1 MFSKLTLKDAH
12 PRGQNV
18 LVRVDYNVPLRP
30 AEGSPESSSLEVA
43 SDLRIRASLS
53 TIEYLRKK
61 GARRIILISHL
72 GRPEG
77 KKVPEMSLKPV
88 ADRLKAL
95 LPDVKVNFIDD
106 VSGPDVEE
114 AVDKTSVGGVLL
126 LENLRFYPGE
136 EANSTEFAREIAE
149 TTHADLFVQDGFA
162 VVHRAH
168 ASTDAITRE
177 VPSVA
182 GLLLE
187 KEITGLSKLSEN
199 PAHPFVILLGGAKVD
214 DKEPLIAK
222 LAPLADKILVG
233 GKIAADGYG
242 TESDASGATI
252 PANLS
257 SKIIVASDFKT
268 DAEGAKLDISES
280 EADKFIEV
288 LKSAKTILWNG
299 TLGKVE
305 DKEFAKSSEKI
316 AQALSEAT
324 KNGATTVICGGDTTG
339 FIENLQATQP
349 DLEFSLVS
357 TGGGAALEFLSGESL
372 PGLESLDD

>member
-1 MFSKLTLKDAH
+1 MFPKLTLKDAR

-18 LVRVDYNVPLRP
+18 LVRVDYNVPLKD
-30 AEGSPESSSLEVA
+30 GKVA
-43 SDLRIRASLS
+43 SDLRIRASLP
-53 TIEYLRKK
+53 TIEHLRKK

-77 KKVPEMSLKPV
+77 KKVPELSLKPV
-88 ADRLKAL
+88 AERLKEF
-95 LPDVKVNFIDD
+95 LPDAKVGFIAD

-114 AVDKTSVGGVLL
+114 AVEKTPVGGILL

-136 EANSTEFAREIAE
+136 EANSAEFAREIAE

-187 KEITGLSKLSEN
+187 KEITELSRVSEN
-199 PAHPFVILLGGAKVD
+199 PAHPFVMVLGGAKVD

-242 TESDASGATI
+242 ESE
-252 PANLS
+252 
-257 SKIIVASDFKT
+257 KIIVAKNFAT
-268 DAEGAKLDISES
+268 DSEGAKLDISAEDAES
-280 EADKFIEV
+280 FAEV

-316 AQALSEAT
+316 AKVISDQT
-324 KNGATTVICGGDTTG
+324 KSGATTVVCGGDTTG
-339 FIENLQATQP
+339 FIENLQETDSSLAFT
-349 DLEFSLVS
+349 LVS
-357 TGGGAALEFLSGESL
+357 TGGGAALEFLSGEPL
-372 PGLESLDD
+372 PGLNSLDDR